1 MKQST
6 LIIICGALG
15 LGALAAGICGVVRTK
30 RSRRKPIATLHD
42 LYEDNAAS
50 ASSFLD

>member
-1 MKQST
+1 MKQT
-6 LIIICGALG
+6 ALIICGVLG
-15 LGALAAGICGVVRTK
+15 MGALAAGICGVVRAK
-30 RSRRKPIATLHD
+30 RNRRKPVATFSD